1 MSHITTITHHN
12 NPGQRDMLLTT
23 HEPLPLDPSKD
34 RNKGFA
40 RCCFLFGKWFC
51 DPFCSNSAHRV
62 IPLPPCPLPPYP
74 LPPCPV
80 VLLPP
85 APLPLPPSPPPP
97 RKNKCPTR
105 RSLRTS
111 ATPPLF
117 SLDPEPT
124 LAETNKR
131 KRREKK
137 GCKCILHTE
146 YDVCQYCPAVG
157 CTHCSWINHD
167 LTSHLRPTKKPLI
180 VWYDI
185 LYKTT
190 SQSSNIKKRIF
201 FSEYFPGIFSAEK
214 MTKTDSMTRCKPYS
228 ILQFRMDLMCYNC
241 FFAKF
246 RVYKSKIDFW
256 DSSARLRGRTREI
269 SQKSSYSTLNPYG
282 TAKCYKVCIW
292 SCYLFWSS
300 FQPKKFQENIHFFK
314 MFFIANKDR

>member
-1 MSHITTITHHN
+1 MTAPVNSLFPVQDVNVNRKVPRRLGRGKKTVSGRPGKCRSKFLVHSRRTSGSVTRNCFSVKRSCFQIIMSHITTITQHN
-12 NPGQRDMLLTT
+12 KPGQRDMLLTT

-51 DPFCSNSAHRV
+51 DPLCSNSAHRV
-62 IPLPPCPLPPYP
+62 IPLPPCPLPPCP
-74 LPPCPV
+74 LPPCPFV
-80 VLLPP
+80 SLPP

-111 ATPPLF
+111 APPPLF
-117 SLDPEPT
+117 SLDLEPT

-157 CTHCSWINHD
+157 CTDCSWINHD

-180 VWYDI
+180 V
-185 LYKTT
+185 
-190 SQSSNIKKRIF
+190 
-201 FSEYFPGIFSAEK
+201 
-214 MTKTDSMTRCKPYS
+214 
-228 ILQFRMDLMCYNC
+228 
-241 FFAKF
+241 
-246 RVYKSKIDFW
+246 
-256 DSSARLRGRTREI
+256 
-269 SQKSSYSTLNPYG
+269 
-282 TAKCYKVCIW
+282 
-292 SCYLFWSS
+292 
-300 FQPKKFQENIHFFK
+300 
-314 MFFIANKDR
+314 